1 MLSEIS
7 DDTEKAVMDSLHAY
21 FKPEI
26 LNRMDD
32 IVLFKPLSVNDMSM
46 IVDKILTQLNMRLL
60 DQHISIEVTEEAK
73 NGWSEEAYEPQF
85 GARPLKRFVQR
96 QIETQLHV

>member
-1 MLSEIS
+1 MTSNIGSQVLLENVKDAGEIS

-46 IVDKILTQLNMRLL
+46 IVDKNFNTIKYEIIRSTYLN
-60 DQHISIEVTEEAK
+60 
-73 NGWSEEAYEPQF
+73 
-85 GARPLKRFVQR
+85 
-96 QIETQLHV
+96 

>member
-1 MLSEIS
+1 MTSNIGSQVLLENVKDAGEIS

-73 NGWSEEAYEPQF
+73 M
-85 GARPLKRFVQR
+85 AR
-96 QIETQLHV
+96 